1 MEHIELSVSIL
12 ALIGLLTLVS
22 LLLPLAKRWNF
33 PFTVLLAA
41 VGIVLGLIIEIAG
54 EHPGGWILGDFLV
67 GLEGLGVTS
76 DIILFV
82 FLPTLIF
89 GSALEIDVR
98 RLLDD
103 IAPIRG
109 LAVVG
114 LLVSLVVVGYA
125 VYGVSDIDIVA
136 CLLLGAIVSATD
148 PVAVVA
154 LFRDLGAPKRL
165 AILVEGESLFNDAT
179 AIVLFT
185 ILSAMVVSGDEA
197 DFLAGAGD
205 FIVVFF
211 GGVAVGL
218 VVGFAF
224 CWIIGR
230 LRELPLVEVTLT
242 LTLAYLVFILAE
254 HYLHVSGVMATVAAA
269 LVLGS
274 YGRTKVSPASWH
286 LMEDVWEQLGFWAN
300 SLIFVLVGVLVPSIL
315 ANVGWAEIGILA
327 VLTVVALSVRFA
339 IIFAFVPVLAALRL
353 SAPVS
358 VGYRA
363 VMWWGGLRGAVS
375 LALALIVLEAPGI
388 DPTIK
393 SFIGIMV
400 TGFVLFTIF
409 INAPTMRPLIR
420 MFGYDK
426 LSDADIAVRDRA
438 LQQGLNRINVRVHVL
453 AQDNQIEAGLADTVE
468 SEYAARVA
476 EVDNE
481 VKSLATVTEE
491 DWTYIGL
498 TALVTRER
506 RLYLRGFED
515 GVIAPK
521 IARDLLSQADTI
533 ADSVKL
539 RRIEGYRSAYQRA
552 LGFPLDFRI
561 AIYAHRHFGVDG
573 LLARRLA
580 DRIEVLLS
588 TRTVLRRL
596 VERDLPRTRT
606 LVGED
611 AGGALKGLLAE
622 RVAATQQA
630 LEALSLQYPDYSKEL
645 ETAFLRRIALRLE
658 DGEYRAMAE
667 EALISQDV
675 YNHLEQDL
683 DERHREMEARPQLD
697 LGLDPAKPSMAKG
710 TGASAIDA
718 TAAIAELTEGRGY
731 VVFEGFYST
740 RQTREARDIVYALA
754 RAEPARTSHFHGD
767 ENAATQKR
775 LWNLIEKGEIFRTMA
790 AEPRMLAILE
800 PLLGDGLSLGSIAA
814 NLLYPGAPA
823 QEPHLDLSVLG
834 PPRPRELSQHAQR
847 ELLPRHRIADH
858 AR

>member
-1 MEHIELSVSIL
+1 MEHIHLSVSIL
-12 ALIGLLTLVS
+12 GLIGLLTLVS
-22 LLLPLAKRWNF
+22 LLLPLAKRLNF

-41 VGIVLGLIIEIAG
+41 VGIVLGLIIEIIG
-54 EHPGGWILGDFLV
+54 EHPGGWIFGNFLT

-103 IAPIRG
+103 IAPILV
-109 LAVVG
+109 LAVAG

-125 VYGVSDIDIVA
+125 LYGVSDIDLIG

-165 AILVEGESLFNDAT
+165 AILVEGESLLNDAT

-185 ILSAMVVSGDEA
+185 ILSAMVVSGQDA
-197 DFLAGAGD
+197 DFLSGAGD
-205 FIVVFF
+205 FVVVFL

-230 LRELPLVEVTLT
+230 MRDLPLVEVTLT
-242 LTLAYLVFILAE
+242 LALAYLVFILGE
-254 HYLHVSGVMATVAAA
+254 HYLHVSGVMAAVTAA

-274 YGRTKVSPASWH
+274 YGRTQVSPASWH
-286 LMEDVWEQLGFWAN
+286 LMEEVWEQLGFWAN

-315 ANVGWAEIGILA
+315 ADVGWTEIGILA
-327 VLTVVALSVRFA
+327 VLVVVAIGVRAA
-339 IIFAFVPVLAALRL
+339 IIFGFVPMLTAFRL

-358 VGYRA
+358 AGYRA

-388 DPTIK
+388 DPEIK
-393 SFIGIMV
+393 SFIGVMV
-400 TGFVLFTIF
+400 TGFVLFTLF

-420 MFGYDK
+420 MFGYDR
-426 LSDADIAVRDRA
+426 LSEADVAVRDRA
-438 LQQGLNRINVRVHVL
+438 LQCALNRINARVRAL
-453 AQDNQIEAGLADTVE
+453 AEDNQIDEQLANTVE
-468 SEYAARVA
+468 NEYGTRVA
-476 EVDNE
+476 AVENE
-481 VKSLATVTEE
+481 IKSLATVTEE

-515 GVIAPK
+515 GVVAPK
-521 IARDLLSQADTI
+521 IARNLLAQADNI
-533 ADSVKL
+533 ADAVKV
-539 RRIEGYRSAYQRA
+539 RRVEGYREAYRRA
-552 LGFPLDFRI
+552 LDFPLDFRV
-561 AIYAHRHFGVDG
+561 AMYAHRHLGIDQ
-573 LLARRLA
+573 LLGRRLA

-596 VERDLPRTRT
+596 AERDLQRTQT
-606 LVGED
+606 LVGEA
-611 AGGALKGLLAE
+611 AGKALKELLAE
-622 RVAATQQA
+622 RMAATQQA
-630 LEALSLQYPDYSKEL
+630 LEALGLQYPDYSRDL

-658 DGEYRAMAE
+658 GNEYHTMAE

-675 YNHLEQDL
+675 YNDLEEDIDARRRQ
-683 DERHREMEARPQLD
+683 METRPHLD
-697 LGLDPAKPSMAKG
+697 LGLNPAKLVAKVPFLADEPPEMIREIAALLKPLLVVPG
-710 TGASAIDA
+710 EKVVTRGEAGDA
-718 TAAIAELTEGRGY
+718 MYFISSGGVEVG
-731 VVFEGFYST
+731 
-740 RQTREARDIVYALA
+740 
-754 RAEPARTSHFHGD
+754 
-767 ENAATQKR
+767 
-775 LWNLIEKGEIFRTMA
+775 
-790 AEPRMLAILE
+790 LE
-800 PLLGDGLSLGSIAA
+800 PEPVTIGSGDFFGELALLTDKPRNADVTALCYCNVLALFRRDFAHLLERDQALRETINRVARERLGE
-814 NLLYPGAPA
+814 APA
-823 QEPHLDLSVLG
+823 
-834 PPRPRELSQHAQR
+834 
-847 ELLPRHRIADH
+847 
-858 AR
+858 